1 MDNMIMFSLPE
12 VVVVD
17 LMMGAVVVPV
27 DISRTLM

>member
-1 MDNMIMFSLPE
+1 MIMFLLLE

-17 LMMGAVVVPV
+17 LTMEAVVVPV